1 MMIASPRFQ
10 AITGPAGAAYS
21 FTAPVID
28 ET

>member
-10 AITGPAGAAYS
+10 AITGPAGRRYS